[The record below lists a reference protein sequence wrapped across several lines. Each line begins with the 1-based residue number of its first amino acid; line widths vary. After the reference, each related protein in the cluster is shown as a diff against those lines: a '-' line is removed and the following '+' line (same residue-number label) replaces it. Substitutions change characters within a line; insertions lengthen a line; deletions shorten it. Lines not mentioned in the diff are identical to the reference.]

1 MRIVHTEWSDGL
13 GGQEKRVLAELAGLT
28 ERGHEVFLVCRPEAR
43 IKTEAERK
51 GMRVLTLPMKN
62 PYDLSSIMRLRT
74 ILMENRV
81 DVINTHSGV
90 DSWIGSIAAKL
101 AKVPLLVRT
110 RHLNIPLKRS
120 ILNFVHYL
128 PDLYIT
134 CGENMRNTLV
144 GQCGFPGDRVVN
156 IPTGVSLEFFDVVR
170 NCETK
175 KEFGLDPDAL
185 IITNVGILRRVK
197 GHETTFKAV
206 QAVVREFPH
215 ARFLIV
221 GDGPRRAELARMV
234 NELGI
239 RDYVIFTGFIEEIGK
254 IYSFTDVA
262 ILSSWSE
269 GLPQSVLQALA
280 SSVPVVA
287 TRVGGVPEVVI
298 HEKTG
303 YLVEAGDHEGLA
315 REIIRVL
322 KDPERARQIARAGKD
337 LVRERHSV
345 GRMLDLLEQTYTAML
360 GQG

>member
-1 MRIVHTEWSDGL
+1 MKVLHTEWSDGL
-13 GGQEKRVLAELAGLT
+13 GGQEKRVLAELTGLT
-28 ERGHEVFLVCRPEAR
+28 ERGHDVFLVCRSDAR
-43 IKTEAERK
+43 IKTEAERQ
-51 GMRVLTLPMKN
+51 GMRVLTLPMKS
-62 PYDLSSIMRLRT
+62 PYDLPSIMRLRT
-74 ILMENRV
+74 ILKEIRV
-81 DVINTHSGV
+81 DVVNTHSGV

-101 AKVPLLVRT
+101 AQVPLLVRT

-134 CGENMRNTLV
+134 CGENMRNTLI
-144 GQCGFPGDRVVN
+144 GQCGFPRDRVVS
-156 IPTGVSLEFFDVVR
+156 IPTGVSMEFFDVVR
-170 NCETK
+170 NRDAK

-185 IITNVGILRRVK
+185 VITNVGILRRVK

-206 QAVVREFPH
+206 QAVVQEFPH

-234 NELGI
+234 DELGI
-239 RDYVIFTGFIEEIGK
+239 RDHVIFTGFIEEIGK
-254 IYSFTDVA
+254 IYSFTDVV

-280 SSVPVVA
+280 ASVPVVA
-287 TRVGGVPEVVI
+287 TKVGGVPEVVI

-315 REIIRVL
+315 RQVIRVL
-322 KDPERARQIARAGKD
+322 SEPEKARLTACAGKE
-337 LVRERHSV
+337 LVREHHSV
-345 GRMLDLLEQTYTAML
+345 GRMLDLLEETYTAML